1 MEGTLNMQDMRYLN
15 LFGRVT
21 RIDTRFC
28 IRYNG
33 MLIFCVPKNLVMRA
47 VGENARN
54 IRTLSEILQKKIR
67 IIPSPRGIQDI
78 RTFIEDIVSPTT
90 FKDVAVMNDELV
102 ITAGNTQNK
111 ANLIGR
117 NKVRLFELQK
127 VAKDYFGK
135 ELRIA

>member
-54 IRTLSEILQKKIR
+54 IRTISEILQKKIR

-90 FKDVAVMNDELV
+90 FKDIAVMNNELI